1 MALATYTGADS
12 PLIFLDMNTTYDLN
26 SLGLPFWVYE
36 NPVFSW
42 PENVEVNDAEVY
54 KKEVTTSNQPKSW
67 RHNLFKKLSIF
78 FVVIGL
84 ILLVFSYGPSVWY
97 SLRGVSSSAL
107 TNHGIPSAKAQS
119 SYQPEFD
126 RNLPLE
132 NSIFIP
138 SIGVKSQIFESSR
151 DNHEDALRKGVWRVN
166 YFGTPYSREMPTIL
180 TAHRF
185 GYLDWSLYFRL
196 HNSFYKLP
204 ELKEG
209 DLVEVVWRQRKYTYA
224 IYKSEEGTEITDY
237 GSDLILYTCMDL
249 NSDVRVFK
257 YAKLLEI

>member
-1 MALATYTGADS
+1 
-12 PLIFLDMNTTYDLN
+12 MNTTFDLN

-36 NPVFSW
+36 NPVFAW
-42 PENVEVNDAEVY
+42 TENLELNKELVVED
-54 KKEVTTSNQPKSW
+54 KPSNITQPKSW
-67 RHNLFKKLSIF
+67 RHNLVKKLSIF
-78 FVVIGL
+78 FVVIGV
-84 ILLVFSYGPSVWY
+84 ILLLFSYGPSAWY
-97 SLRGVSSSAL
+97 AIRGVNNTTLSS
-107 TNHGIPSAKAQS
+107 HGAPSARAAS

-132 NSIFIP
+132 NSINIP
-138 SIGVKSQIFESSR
+138 SLNVKSQIFESSR

-166 YFGTPYSREMPTIL
+166 YFGTPYSRELPTIL

-224 IYKSEEGTEITDY
+224 IYKSEEGQEITDY
-237 GSDLILYTCMDL
+237 SADLILYTCMDL
-249 NSDVRVFK
+249 NSDIRVFK
-257 YAKLLEI
+257 YAKLLQV